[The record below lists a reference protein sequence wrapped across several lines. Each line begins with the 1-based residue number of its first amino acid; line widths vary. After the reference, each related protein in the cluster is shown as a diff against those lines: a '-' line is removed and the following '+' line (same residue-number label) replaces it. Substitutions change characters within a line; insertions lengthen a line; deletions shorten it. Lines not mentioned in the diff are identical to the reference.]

1 MDETHGAGAFAG
13 CYEGVVGQAGIQA
26 NSAEG
31 LGLVQ
36 LGLVLVIGDGF
47 LLLFRLFVLLGCL
60 LYSFL

>member
-13 CYEGVVGQAGIQA
+13 CYERVVGQAGIQA

-31 LGLVQ
+31 LWLVQ